1 MKTCRTLTIITLLLA
16 SYISLPAQQQS
27 KEMTSRY
34 FPAPAVEINTSTLSI
49 KENRFATCDE
59 IMSWIKDKVAAN
71 KNFSMEYIG
80 ISDKGHN
87 IPMIKI
93 SNGKNNPEKVKV
105 WFQGALHGN
114 EPAGAEGLFMLM
126 DHLSAKEWDKMLKK
140 MDVYILPIA
149 NMDGYFANTRVSA
162 KGFDLNRDQ
171 TKFNDN
177 TSKIIKRAFIKV
189 NPDVAVDFHEFSPM
203 KPKVKEIGE
212 KGGSIYYDVVFLPTG
227 YPNIPKVLRNATINN
242 LQKSAEKALDR
253 EGYTHHFYFTID
265 YSGDETALIKG
276 AKSPQSSSSSYGLS
290 NAISLLVE
298 IRGIRL
304 GRLCFERRTHS
315 AYTVAKA
322 ILDEVYSKPKQIKEI
337 VNSALAETIKG
348 ETPIVVKSH
357 SAQTRIPTTFISL
370 ATNELVEYNF
380 PVRDALDFIVDLER
394 ERPAAYYIEE
404 SEKYA
409 VENLQ
414 ILGVEVEKVGED
426 HEVTAESYKVTKYNE
441 SDTVWESIKKVSVNT
456 EIVKE
461 KIVCKKGG
469 YIVRLNQDN
478 ANYAVSVLEPE
489 SENGFVSFRVVEA
502 KLGEMLPIH
511 RLPRK

>member
-1 MKTCRTLTIITLLLA
+1 MKPCRTLSVIALLLA
-16 SYISLPAQQQS
+16 GYISLPAQQQS
-27 KEMTSRY
+27 KEMTGRY
-34 FPAPAVEINTSTLSI
+34 YPAPSVQINTPTLSI
-49 KENRFATCDE
+49 KENRFATSDE
-59 IMSWIKDKVAAN
+59 IMAWIKEKVAAN

-80 ISDKGHN
+80 VSDKGHN

-93 SNGKNNPEKVKV
+93 SNGKNNSEKVKV

-149 NMDGYFANTRVSA
+149 NMDGYFANTRTSA

-177 TSKIIKRAFIKV
+177 TSKIIKRAFIEV

-242 LQKSAEKALDR
+242 LQKSAEKALDKY
-253 EGYTHHFYFTID
+253 GYTHHFYFKID
-265 YSGDETALIKG
+265 YSGNETALIKG

-322 ILDEVYSKPKQIKEI
+322 ILDEVYSNTKQIKKTVE
-337 VNSALAETIKG
+337 SALAETIKG
-348 ETPIVVKSH
+348 EMPIVVKSH
-357 SAQTRIPTTFISL
+357 SAETRIPTTFVSL

-409 VENLQ
+409 VENLK
-414 ILGVEVEKVGED
+414 ILGVEVEKVDED
-426 HEVTAESYKVTKYNE
+426 HEVTAESYKVTEYNE